1 MFTGMKSI
9 FVKIILACTLLF
21 AGLTAF
27 LPVDTSNPVQDV
39 LRQTNAFRKEKG
51 LAVLELREELNI
63 IARQHS
69 ENMAKGNVPFGH
81 TGFENRN
88 RMAIKSMGMLRI
100 FSENVAFG
108 QPNGKDAV
116 EKWKTSAGHRQNLLG
131 KFRFTG
137 IGTAKDKQGR
147 IYYTQVFG
155 G

>member
-1 MFTGMKSI
+1 MKPLFATI
-9 FVKIILACTLLF
+9 TLACTLLF

-27 LPVDTSNPVQDV
+27 ISVDTSNPVQEV

-51 LAVLELREELNI
+51 LSALELREELNV

-81 TGFENRN
+81 TGFEKRN
-88 RMAIKSMGMLRI
+88 SMAVKSMGTLRI

-108 QPNGKDAV
+108 QANGKDAV
-116 EKWKTSAGHRQNLLG
+116 EKWKISAGHRQNLLG
-131 KFRFTG
+131 KFRFIG

-147 IYYTQVFG
+147 MYYTQVFG